1 MTGHKAK
8 KLVAEKEPSSGR
20 SWGRRRV
27 TAKPAS
33 SQTALSVQDLQVKL
47 PKARVVYGTS
57 LCLSEVATMAAAK

>member
-8 KLVAEKEPSSGR
+8 KLVAEKEASSGR
-20 SWGRRRV
+20 SRGRRGAS
-27 TAKPAS
+27 AKAAS

-57 LCLSEVATMAAAK
+57 LF